1 MFTFPFF
8 MKTQISD
15 FYFSPFLE
23 RNSFN
28 IICRASLQQQILLFF
43 FERVFISPP
52 LLKNI
57 LQDTEFQVD
66 GIFPQRFKYFTLFSL
81 FLMTLKGLRS
91 SSQVFYG
98 MPLII
103 CVLGRKTIE
112 IKCYFITLCYINNDH
127 KAEVVFVHFL
137 YSKLL
142 FFTPLSCCMF
152 WMDVTM
158 HG

>member
-23 RNSFN
+23 TTSFN
-28 IICRASLQQQILLFF
+28 IICRASLQQQILLFLL
-43 FERVFISPP
+43 ERVFISPP

-66 GIFPQRFKYFTLFSL
+66 GIFPQRFKYFTLLSL

-98 MPLII
+98 MPLTQYLYVFFPHDQIMI
-103 CVLGRKTIE
+103 LCFREEDHRDKVL
-112 IKCYFITLCYINNDH
+112 FHNITLY
-127 KAEVVFVHFL
+127 
-137 YSKLL
+137 
-142 FFTPLSCCMF
+142 
-152 WMDVTM
+152 
-158 HG
+158 